1 MNLVLPVNPE
11 YLSPFIFMI
20 RVTDGSL
27 GSDEDANCHRLLSR
41 AIKRIYWRMI
51 ILIIEMNGL
60 KYLGF
65 TRISVSKTDL
75 GHVTKLMPLDG
86 QLNDELSSSKSLI

>member
-41 AIKRIYWRMI
+41 AIKRIYWRMV
-51 ILIIEMNGL
+51 ILIKEMNGL

-65 TRISVSKTDL
+65 TRISVSKT
-75 GHVTKLMPLDG
+75 VTGAM
-86 QLNDELSSSKSLI
+86 